1 MTATQAAE
9 GPVEHDVLPLVIADG
24 QGPAQ
29 FRISQVQVLNWGAYS
44 GLQTMTVARSGTAI
58 VGPSGRGKSTLLDAM
73 ASVILPNPQEFNQ
86 AARDDRGKKRERTV
100 YSYAR
105 GHTDQRQDENR
116 RSATTNYLRPPGGA
130 GFPSGAAITWETC
143 DGRRATTFRLAWV
156 GQDADGPEAISAA
169 TVYGFV
175 NDYFDLARLD
185 GITAVR
191 QGTSPLSRTSL
202 ERLLDLS
209 RGDVVDPSQARV
221 HAKMRTVMGMGS
233 TDESQRLA

>member
-1 MTATQAAE
+1 MITTKAAA
-9 GPVEHDVLPLVIADG
+9 GPFEQNVLPLVVADG

-44 GLQTMTVARSGTAI
+44 GLQTTTVARSGTAI

-116 RSATTNYLRPPGGA
+116 RSATTNYLRPPGRP
-130 GFPSGAAITWETC
+130 GFPSGAAITWETR
-143 DGRRATTFRLAWV
+143 DGRLATAFRLAWV
-156 GQDADGPEAISAA
+156 GPDVDGPEAINAA

-175 NDYFDLARLD
+175 NDHFDLAQLN
-185 GITAVR
+185 GITAIR
-191 QGTSPLSRTSL
+191 QGASPLSKTSL
-202 ERLLDLS
+202 ERLVAPD
-209 RGDVVDPSQARV
+209 RGDVVDS
-221 HAKMRTVMGMGS
+221 S
-233 TDESQRLA
+233 

>member
-1 MTATQAAE
+1 MTAIQVAAE
-9 GPVEHDVLPLVIADG
+9 PVGENVLPQVIADR
-24 QGPAQ
+24 QSPAQ

-105 GHTDQRQDENR
+105 GHTDQRRDENG
-116 RSATTNYLRPPGGA
+116 RSATTNYLRPPGGS
-130 GFPSGAAITWETC
+130 GFPCGAAITWENG
-143 DGRRATTFRLAWV
+143 DGNRATSFRLAWV
-156 GQDADGPEAISAA
+156 GPDTDGPEAISAA

-175 NDYFDLARLD
+175 NDRFDLARGKD
-185 GITAVR
+185 AVSGEVGLPQPLEAR
-191 QGTSPLSRTSL
+191 GKARALVPISKSDSRCRDRTSRCSRT
-202 ERLLDLS
+202 
-209 RGDVVDPSQARV
+209 
-221 HAKMRTVMGMGS
+221 
-233 TDESQRLA
+233 